1 MTGAVGGATGLAPFL
16 ADLTTI
22 ATSVLGFV
30 GNVTGEIM
38 GDPFL
43 LFTCGILFLG
53 GVVAIVGRLLSRG

>member
-1 MTGAVGGATGLAPFL
+1 MTTTTTTLSSFL

-30 GNVTGEIM
+30 GNVTAEII

-43 LFTCGILFLG
+43 LFTVGILFLG
-53 GVVAIVGRLLSRG
+53 AVIGIVGRLLSRN

>member
-1 MTGAVGGATGLAPFL
+1 MTTTSTLSSFL

-30 GNVTGEIM
+30 SKVTTAII

-43 LFTCGILFLG
+43 LFTVGILFLG
-53 GVVAIVGRLLSRG
+53 AAVGIMGRMLSRS

>member
-1 MTGAVGGATGLAPFL
+1 MTTGTTTSLSSFL

-30 GNVTGEIM
+30 GNVTSAII

-43 LFTCGILFLG
+43 LFTVGILFLG
-53 GVVAIVGRLLSRG
+53 AAVGVMGRLLSRN

>member
-1 MTGAVGGATGLAPFL
+1 LSSFL

-30 GNVTGEIM
+30 GNVTAEIV

-43 LFTCGILFLG
+43 LFTVGILFLG
-53 GVVAIVGRLLSRG
+53 AVIGIVGRLLSRG